1 MAKSG
6 NANRQRM
13 INLMYIVFI
22 AMMALNVS
30 SEVIDGFTK
39 VDQALRQTITTSE
52 EQNGRLLATMHGA
65 YEQNPHKV
73 EQWHIKAQSLSTLT
87 DSLVTYVESLKMAI
101 AERTDGIGA
110 DLSAI
115 KRKDYI
121 GASDEVLL
129 SPIDRRGKQLKELLN
144 YYRGEVVSIHPDS
157 NVAHLLNEPLRT
169 LSPSPNMSWEEA
181 TFSGMPTIAAVTLL
195 SKLQMDLRYAQGQTL
210 SALIKRIDQGDVR
223 VNQLTAQ
230 VIPDSRIVLKGMPY
244 RAQVVLSAID
254 TTQAPLIE
262 VNGRRMEGGN
272 IFSVATTSIG
282 NFPVKG
288 FIETKRPDGA
298 TERQSFETSYTV
310 IEPMATIAPLMMNV
324 LYAGIDNPL
333 NIAVPGV
340 ANSELTATI
349 SSGSIER
356 RGAGW
361 IARVPRADQDVT
373 ITVSAKIDGQVAMTM
388 GRTNLRVRALP
399 DPTPYI
405 QLYSDAGQVSR
416 FKGGRISK
424 QALLKAGGIK
434 AAIDDSMLDVP
445 YSVVRFQLV
454 SFDSMGNA
462 IPEVSSG
469 AIFSERQIQQIRN
482 ASRGKRMYV
491 TEVIAKGPDGSERRI
506 PSIELIVN

>member
-144 YYRGEVVSIHPDS
+144 HYRGEVVSIHPDS

-244 RAQVVLSAID
+244 RAQIVLSAID
-254 TTQAPLIE
+254 TTQAPLI
-262 VNGRRMEGGN
+262 
-272 IFSVATTSIG
+272 
-282 NFPVKG
+282 
-288 FIETKRPDGA
+288 
-298 TERQSFETSYTV
+298 
-310 IEPMATIAPLMMNV
+310 
-324 LYAGIDNPL
+324 
-333 NIAVPGV
+333 
-340 ANSELTATI
+340 
-349 SSGSIER
+349 
-356 RGAGW
+356 
-361 IARVPRADQDVT
+361 
-373 ITVSAKIDGQVAMTM
+373 
-388 GRTNLRVRALP
+388 
-399 DPTPYI
+399 
-405 QLYSDAGQVSR
+405 
-416 FKGGRISK
+416 
-424 QALLKAGGIK
+424 
-434 AAIDDSMLDVP
+434 
-445 YSVVRFQLV
+445 
-454 SFDSMGNA
+454 
-462 IPEVSSG
+462 
-469 AIFSERQIQQIRN
+469 
-482 ASRGKRMYV
+482 
-491 TEVIAKGPDGSERRI
+491 
-506 PSIELIVN
+506 